1 MKGSVTRKLGKYA
14 ALVAIALAAMMLLA
28 SCASGTS
35 AASSSAS
42 GSSESASASASSASS
57 ESASASASSA
67 SAEASASSE
76 SVSASASSASAE
88 ASSAAAVDQRRVY
101 VDANWVKSVIDG
113 TQAGYEKAIIAEVV
127 YAPEADATADGYI
140 PGAIR
145 VFDVDVEDAEGTKE
159 APYNLLA
166 ASEVEA
172 KMLAHGITKDT
183 PVILYGADPAGVG
196 RVAYAYLWAGVE
208 NVKILNGGLAAWTA
222 AGYDVEK
229 DLASETAAT
238 DFGTTVPAHPEYWV
252 SMADAKDRLANDANF
267 KLVSIRAEE
276 EWLGKTSGYD
286 YIPKAGEPE
295 GAVWGKG
302 AKSAADVADFTN
314 EDGTVKEL
322 DGLKEVWADC
332 DFTLDN
338 HLSFYCGTGWR
349 ATVPF
354 LVLYQEGNDNIS
366 IYDGGWYEWQM
377 YDENPVQV
385 GDPAS
390 SDCKHVTVADLSDD
404 MAAKK

>member
-1 MKGSVTRKLGKYA
+1 MKGSSITRNLSKCIV
-14 ALVAIALAAMMLLA
+14 LVALAFAAMMLFA
-28 SCASGTS
+28 SCSSGTS
-35 AASSSAS
+35 TASSSAS
-42 GSSESASASASSASS
+42 GSSESASASEASASS

-67 SAEASASSE
+67 SAEASP
-76 SVSASASSASAE
+76 
-88 ASSAAAVDQRRVY
+88 AAAVDQRRVY
-101 VDANWVKSVIDG
+101 VDANWVKSVLDG
-113 TQAGYEKAIIAEVV
+113 TQAGYENAIIAEVV
-127 YAPEADATADGYI
+127 YAPEADATAEGYI

-145 VFDVDVEDAEGTKE
+145 VFDVDVEDAEGTVE
-159 APYNLLA
+159 APYNLLSA
-166 ASEVEA
+166 ADVES

-183 PVILYGADPAGVG
+183 PVILYGADIAGVG

-208 NVKILNGGLAAWTA
+208 DVKILNGGLAAWTA

-252 SMADAKDRLANDANF
+252 SMADAKDRLSNDGNF
-267 KLVSIRAEE
+267 KLVSIRSEE
-276 EWLGKTSGYD
+276 EWLGETSGYD

-302 AKSAADVADFTN
+302 AKSASDVADFTN
-314 EDGTVKEL
+314 DDGTVKEL

-366 IYDGGWYEWQM
+366 VYDGGWYEWQM
-377 YDENPVQV
+377 HDENPVQV

-390 SDCKHVTVADLSDD
+390 SDCQHVTVADLPDD
-404 MAAKK
+404 KAAKKN

>member
-1 MKGSVTRKLGKYA
+1 MKGSSVTRKLGKYV
-14 ALVAIALAAMMLLA
+14 ALIVVALAAVMLLA
-28 SCASGTS
+28 SCSSGTQ

-42 GSSESASASASSASS
+42 GSSEA
-57 ESASASASSA
+57 SA
-67 SAEASASSE
+67 SAEA
-76 SVSASASSASAE
+76 ASASEASASAE
-88 ASSAAAVDQRRVY
+88 AASASEASASAEAAPVAAVDQRRVY
-101 VDANWVKSVIDG
+101 VDADWVKSVVDG
-113 TQAGYEKAIIAEVV
+113 AQAGYENAIIAEVV

-159 APYNLLA
+159 APYNLLP

-183 PVILYGADPAGVG
+183 PVILYGADISGVG
-196 RVAYAYLWAGVE
+196 RVAYGYLWAGVE

-222 AGYDVEK
+222 AGYDVVK

-238 DFGTTVPAHPEYWV
+238 DFGTTVPAHPEFWV
-252 SMADAKDRLANDANF
+252 SMADAKDRLSSDDNF
-267 KLVSIRAEE
+267 KLVSIRSEE
-276 EWLGKTSGYD
+276 EWLGKTSGYS

-354 LVLYQEGNDNIS
+354 LVLYQEGYDDIS
-366 IYDGGWYEWQM
+366 VYDGGWYEWQM

-404 MAAKK
+404 MAAKE